1 MLERGCGTLMHIS
14 SLPSPYGVGDL
25 GGGAYQFVDFL
36 NVSKQK
42 YWQLLPLNP
51 TAPIYG
57 NSPYSSFSA
66 FAVNTLFI
74 DPQWLVEKGW
84 LSEGDIKVPSGLSA
98 QTVSYEKAGRFK
110 EELLT
115 KAYDAFVKD
124 SAAQQEYQQFCEQ
137 NALWLDDY
145 VLFVNLKA
153 KFNGKIWNQWPQD
166 FRDRDPAAL
175 ENFGKENARG
185 IERVKFGQF
194 VFFQQWAALKDH
206 CQKAGVR
213 LIGDMP
219 IYVNLDSAD
228 VWAAPQYYK
237 LDDQKQ
243 PVFVAGVPPDYFS
256 ETGQR
261 WGNPVYDW
269 GRLQQDGYTWW
280 MDRLACNFN
289 LFDHV
294 RIDHFRGLVGYWEI
308 PAAEETAVNGRW
320 VPGPGDEFFAMV
332 TDRFSRGAVVAED
345 LGVITPDVEEAMAKF
360 EFPGMKILLFAF
372 NGDMQNHPYLPHNY
386 SQNCL
391 SYTGTHDNNTVLG
404 WWEQDALEQEKNQ
417 LGSFL
422 NKPID
427 PKTLAWDMICLAVDS
442 VASVSIVPMQDY
454 LSLNGTARMNTPAT
468 ASGNWEWRL
477 KADQYSQGLS
487 EKIAAKLEQTG
498 RA

>member
-1 MLERGCGTLMHIS
+1 MLQRGCGTLMHIS
-14 SLPSPYGVGDL
+14 SLPSPFGVGDL
-25 GGGAYQFVDFL
+25 GAGAYQFVDFL
-36 NVSKQK
+36 NASKQK

-66 FAVNTLFI
+66 FAVNTLFV
-74 DPQWLVEKGW
+74 DPQGLVDKGW
-84 LSEGDIKVPSGLSA
+84 LKAGDIKAPTGLSA
-98 QTVSYEKAGRFK
+98 QTVHYEKAARFK
-110 EELLT
+110 DKILT
-115 KAYDAFVKD
+115 KAYDAFVQD
-124 SAAQQEYQQFCEQ
+124 AAAQGEYQQFCEQ
-137 NALWLDDY
+137 NALWLQDY
-145 VLFVNLKA
+145 ALFVNLKDR
-153 KFNGKIWNQWPQD
+153 FEGKIWNQWPQE
-166 FRDRDPAAL
+166 FRDRDQRAL
-175 ENFGKENARG
+175 QSFQEEQAEG

-194 VFFQQWAALKDH
+194 VFFQQWAALKAY
-206 CQKAGVR
+206 CQKKSVR

-228 VWAAPQYYK
+228 VWAKPQFYK
-237 LDDQKQ
+237 LDGNKQ
-243 PVFVAGVPPDYFS
+243 PMFVAGVPPDYFS

-269 GRLQQDGYTWW
+269 EVLKQDGYHWW

-308 PAAEETAVNGRW
+308 PAAEETAVNGTW

-332 TDRFSRGAVVAED
+332 TDKFSRGAVVAED

-404 WWEQDALEQEKNQ
+404 WWEVDASDQEKQQ
-417 LGSFL
+417 LASFL
-422 NKPID
+422 NKAID
-427 PKTLAWDMICLAVDS
+427 PQTLAWDMICLAVDS

-454 LSLNGTARMNTPAT
+454 LSLNGSARMNTPAT
-468 ASGNWEWRL
+468 ASGNWGWRL
-477 KADQYSQGLS
+477 EGNQVPPGLS
-487 EKIAAKLEQTG
+487 ERIAEKLQQCG